1 MVTPAHATATAPA
14 HTLAII
20 AWTATA
26 DDQSAQFYV
35 WVSTAVSTQ
44 IEIL

>member
-1 MVTPAHATATAPA
+1 MATPAPAPA
-14 HTLAII
+14 NAPATTGAII

-35 WVSTAVSTQ
+35 QVSAAVSTR
-44 IEIL
+44 IATL